1 MELTATQQDALIEL
15 LNIGFGRAAASLSQL
30 TGHRVVLEVPQ
41 VSVHAIAEL
50 ETALRSV
57 VQNDVAS
64 VHQIFSG
71 PVAGDALLLLD
82 YQAAGML
89 KELLTNEAPLPLPID
104 ASARE
109 VLTEVGN
116 ILLNACLGTFGNLL
130 QVQVSFS
137 IPHLNLES
145 VGQVLRS
152 LLVNREGL
160 RYALVVH
167 AGFRLRDAEVMGYL
181 VIVLSVAS
189 LDRLIRAVEA
199 WEAREDGLR

>member
-1 MELTATQQDALIEL
+1 MELTATQKDALIEL

-41 VSVHAIAEL
+41 LSVHAIAEL
-50 ETALRSV
+50 ETALRTV
-57 VQNDVAS
+57 VQNEVAS

-82 YQAAGML
+82 YKAAGML
-89 KELLTNEAPLPLPID
+89 KELLTNEAPLPLPLD

-145 VGQVLRS
+145 VGEILRS

-199 WEAREDGLR
+199 WEARQDGSR

>member
-1 MELTATQQDALIEL
+1 MELTQLQQDALIEL
-15 LNIGFGRAAASLSQL
+15 LNIGFGRAGAALSQL
-30 TGHRVVLEVPQ
+30 TGHRVLLEVPQ
-41 VSVHAIAEL
+41 VSVHPIGEL
-50 ETALRSV
+50 TTTLRPLLAD
-57 VQNDVAS
+57 QVAS

-71 PVAGDALLLLD
+71 PVAGDALLILD
-82 YQAAGML
+82 HNAAGML
-89 KELLTNEAPLPLPID
+89 KELLTNEPPLPLPLD

-116 ILLNACLGTFGNLL
+116 ILLNACLGTFGNIL

-137 IPHLNLES
+137 VPHLNLETLHD
-145 VGQVLRS
+145 VMRS

-167 AGFRLRDAEVMGYL
+167 AGFKLRDAQVKGYL

-189 LDRLIRAVEA
+189 LDRLIRAVEE
-199 WEAREDGLR
+199 WEHRGGQP

>member
-1 MELTATQQDALIEL
+1 MELTETQKDALIEL

-30 TGHRVVLEVPQ
+30 TNQRVILEVPQ
-41 VSVHAIAEL
+41 VSVHPITEL
-50 ETALRSV
+50 HTALKTLI
-57 VQNDVAS
+57 QDEVAT

-71 PVAGDALLLLD
+71 PVAGDALLVLD
-82 YQAAGML
+82 YSAAGAL
-89 KELLTNEAPLPLPID
+89 KELLTDEPALPLLID

-137 IPHLNLES
+137 VPRLNLETLAE
-145 VGQVLRS
+145 VLKS
-152 LLVNREGL
+152 LLVGREGL

-167 AGFRLRDAEVMGYL
+167 AGFRLRDAELTGYL

-189 LDRLIRAVEA
+189 LDRLIRAVEE
-199 WEAREDGLR
+199 WEQRQG